1 MTGSER
7 ATRAGGEESFGA
19 RVARFRIVHAW
30 WIQIACYAAS
40 ILLLLVVWQAL
51 GHSFGVLFAPFTTTM
66 KQLWVML
73 NGGPLLPAL
82 WVSSELYFVTLAINI
97 VVGVGVGL
105 GIARLKLM
113 AAAFEPYIYILYATP
128 TISLVPFVSVL
139 FGFEFGPRVLV
150 AVLISI
156 FPILLGAMEGARS
169 IPRQHL
175 DVAAIFGSNEG
186 QLWRD
191 VIMPYVTPYAM
202 SGIKQSIAL
211 SMAGTLVA
219 EFFLNPDGIA
229 AVLLQGTT
237 IVDTAWVLAVT
248 VFIAA
253 HRGRPGRRR
262 RTHRTISGAMAT
274 YSSRIECSPSQRRAE
289 LA

>member
-1 MTGSER
+1 MSGSER
-7 ATRAGGEESFGA
+7 ATRAGGEESLGA

-30 WIQIACYAAS
+30 WIQIACYVAS
-40 ILLLLVVWQAL
+40 IVSLIAAWQAL
-51 GHSFGVLFAPFTTTM
+51 GNSFGVLFVPFTTTM

-82 WVSSELYFVTLAINI
+82 VVSGKLYGVTLAINI

-105 GIARLKLM
+105 ALARIKLV
-113 AAAFEPYIYILYATP
+113 AAAFEPYIFILYATP
-128 TISLVPFVSVL
+128 TISLVPFVSVM
-139 FGFEFGPRVLV
+139 FGFDFGPRVLV

-156 FPILLGAMEGARS
+156 FPILLGTVEGARS

-175 DVAAIFGSNEG
+175 DVAAIFGSTER

-191 VIMPYVTPYAM
+191 VIIPYVVPYAM
-202 SGIKQSIAL
+202 TGIKQSIAL

-219 EFFLNPDGIA
+219 EFFLNPDGVA

-237 IVDTAWVLAVT
+237 IVDSAWVLAVT

-253 HRGRPGRRR
+253 IAVFLVGVGEL
-262 RTHRTISGAMAT
+262 
-274 YSSRIECSPSQRRAE
+274 IERYLVRWRQSAVG
-289 LA
+289 

>member
-1 MTGSER
+1 VSGSTQTALTG
-7 ATRAGGEESFGA
+7 ESFGA
-19 RVARFRIVHAW
+19 CVSRFRTANAW
-30 WIQIACYAAS
+30 WIQIVCYAAS
-40 ILLLLVVWQAL
+40 IVLLLVVWQAL
-51 GHSFGVLFAPFTTTM
+51 GNSFGVLFVPFTTTM

-73 NGGPLLPAL
+73 DGGPLLPAL
-82 WVSSELYFVTLAINI
+82 WVSGKLYLVTLAINI

-105 GIARLKLM
+105 AIARLKL
-113 AAAFEPYIYILYATP
+113 AEAAFEPYIYILYATP

-139 FGFEFGPRVLV
+139 FGFEFWPRMLV

-156 FPILLGAMEGARS
+156 FPILLGTTEGARS
-169 IPRQHL
+169 ISRQHL
-175 DVAAIFGSNEG
+175 DVASIFGSNEW

-191 VIMPYVTPYAM
+191 VILPYVTPFAM

-211 SMAGTLVA
+211 TMVGALVA

-229 AVLLQGTT
+229 ALLLEGTT

-253 HRGRPGRRR
+253 LAVVLVGVGELIERYLVRWR
-262 RTHRTISGAMAT
+262 RTAVG
-274 YSSRIECSPSQRRAE
+274 
-289 LA
+289 

>member
-1 MTGSER
+1 MARREDGGPMPEAVMTI
-7 ATRAGGEESFGA
+7 GA
-19 RVARFRIVHAW
+19 RVARFRTVNAW

-40 ILLLLVVWQAL
+40 ITMLIIVWQAL
-51 GHSFGVLFAPFTTTM
+51 GHSFGVLFVPFTTTM
-66 KQLWVML
+66 KQLWTML

-82 WVSSELYFVTLAINI
+82 WVSGKLYLTTLAINVI
-97 VVGVGVGL
+97 VGVTLGL
-105 GIARLKLM
+105 LLARSKLIS
-113 AAAFEPYIYILYATP
+113 AAFEPYVFILYATP

-139 FGFEFGPRVLV
+139 FGFEFWPRVLV

-156 FPILLGAMEGARS
+156 FPVLLGTMEGARS

-191 VIMPYVTPYAM
+191 VIIPYVTPYAM
-202 SGIKQSIAL
+202 TGIKQSIAL

-219 EFFLNPDGIA
+219 EFFLNPDGVA
-229 AVLLQGTT
+229 ALLLQGTT

-248 VFIAA
+248 VFVAA
-253 HRGRPGRRR
+253 LAVILVGVGEV
-262 RTHRTISGAMAT
+262 
-274 YSSRIECSPSQRRAE
+274 IEHYLVRWRLTAVG
-289 LA
+289 

>member
-1 MTGSER
+1 MTNPAR
-7 ATRAGGEESFGA
+7 AESFEG
-19 RVARFRIVHAW
+19 RLARFRLVNAW
-30 WIQIACYAAS
+30 WIRIACYAAS
-40 ILLLLVVWQAL
+40 IVLLLVAWQAL
-51 GHSFGVLFAPFTTTM
+51 GHSFGVLFVPFTTTM
-66 KQLWVML
+66 KQLWTML

-97 VVGVGVGL
+97 VAGVGIGL
-105 GIARLKLM
+105 ALARIRLL
-113 AAAFEPYIYILYATP
+113 AAAFEPYVFILYATP

-139 FGFEFGPRVLV
+139 FGFDFGPRVLV

-156 FPILLGAMEGARS
+156 FPILIGVMEGARS
-169 IPRQHL
+169 MPRQYL
-175 DVAAIFGSNEG
+175 DVAAIFGSSEG

-191 VIMPYVTPYAM
+191 VIVPYVVPYAM

-237 IVDTAWVLAVT
+237 IVDSAWVLAVT

-253 HRGRPGRRR
+253 IAVVLVGIGEL
-262 RTHRTISGAMAT
+262 
-274 YSSRIECSPSQRRAE
+274 IERYLVRWRQSAVG
-289 LA
+289 